1 MHQRGL
7 NLVVFSLRVSLR
19 GNDGTHRRSL
29 ENKRNFSKL
38 YNGRGIYLYDLYDS
52 AIRCLRKNT
61 KTSLGLP
68 SYQD

>member
-38 YNGRGIYLYDLYDS
+38 YNGRGIYLYDS

-61 KTSLGLP
+61 KTSPGLP